1 MKEGGEKGTGFQRRE
16 TTMKQRLR
24 YDNDHGVLGATLS
37 NVTWPGC
44 CDEESKEGRCRLQI
58 LWDGGA
64 TKECGVMLSTWDSDQ
79 LSSVGHN

>member
-1 MKEGGEKGTGFQRRE
+1 MATNLSVKGQVVISQMKEGGEKGTGFQRRE

-24 YDNDHGVLGATLS
+24 YDNDHGALGATLS

-58 LWDGGA
+58 LWEGG
-64 TKECGVMLSTWDSDQ
+64 S
-79 LSSVGHN
+79 N